1 MPCFTEGTHAL
12 KHVCKRL
19 QCKWSISKEE
29 AHVWVCVE
37 CVLQSPVQAT
47 VTMSQCNGLFG
58 LFSFFF
64 FFCRNNYEFRKKK
77 KLTKERENNNM
88 ICIFSATIAII
99 QPSIILFLS
108 KSDPLEPTPNWVK
121 GWDTT
126 LDRSPLCHR
135 ERQTVTLAH
144 NYSSFIVSLELLIN
158 LRRMPLD
165 CGREP

>member
-1 MPCFTEGTHAL
+1 MFYRRHTCSEA
-12 KHVCKRL
+12 CL
-19 QCKWSISKEE
+19 QE
-29 AHVWVCVE
+29 AAMQMKYIERGSSCVSLCWVCSSIT
-37 CVLQSPVQAT
+37 SPSYSDY
-47 VTMSQCNGLFG
+47 VTMQR
-58 LFSFFF
+58 SFWPFQFLF